1 MASSGTVRTSAADHV
16 PDQSSLIR
24 SRTLFDIEESLVL
37 LGEAI
42 ADAEELTPELQ
53 ADFERYLGTACAK
66 RDNVARFRSECENQA
81 EAAKKEIATLG
92 KRRKRFERKIERI
105 DRMLLTV
112 FATMNVPYL
121 EGNFYTVSKVKNPDS
136 VDIVDLDSL
145 NDEYKRVSVSMPA
158 EDWKFLLESISDE
171 RRQEV
176 ISRLFKH
183 EVTAEL
189 ADIRLVLTRQEVV
202 AGACLKT
209 HEYRVEIR

>member
-1 MASSGTVRTSAADHV
+1 MASSATITTLATDRV
-16 PDQSSLIR
+16 PDQLSLIR
-24 SRTLFDIEESLVL
+24 GRTLFDIEDSLVL

-42 ADAEELTPELQ
+42 ADAEELTPELK
-53 ADFERYLGTACAK
+53 ADFERYLGTARAK
-66 RDNVARFRSECENQA
+66 RDNVARFRNECEHQA

-105 DRMLLTV
+105 DRMLLIV
-112 FATMNVPYL
+112 FAAMNVPYL
-121 EGNFYTVSKVKNPDS
+121 EGNFYTLSKVKNPDS

-158 EDWKFLLESISDE
+158 EDWKLLLDSISDE

-183 EVTAEL
+183 EVTPEL
-189 ADIRLVLTRQEVV
+189 ADIKPMLTRQEAVP
-202 AGACLKT
+202 GACLKT
-209 HEYRVEIR
+209 HEYRVEVR

>member
-1 MASSGTVRTSAADHV
+1 MASSTTITTLATDRV
-16 PDQSSLIR
+16 PDQLNLMR

-42 ADAEELTPELQ
+42 VDADELTPELQ
-53 ADFERYLGTACAK
+53 ADFERYLGTARAK
-66 RDNVARFRSECENQA
+66 RDNVARFRSECEHQA
-81 EAAKKEIATLG
+81 EAARKEIATLS

-112 FATMNVPYL
+112 FAAMNVPYL
-121 EGNFYTVSKVKNPDS
+121 EGNFYTLSKVKNPDS

-158 EDWKFLLESISDE
+158 EDWKFLLDSISDE

-189 ADIRLVLTRQEVV
+189 ADIKPVLTRPEAVP
-202 AGACLKT
+202 GACLKT
-209 HEYRVEIR
+209 HEYRVEVR

>member
-1 MASSGTVRTSAADHV
+1 MANSTTLTTLATDRV
-16 PDQSSLIR
+16 PDQLNLMR

-42 ADAEELTPELQ
+42 ADADELTPELQ
-53 ADFERYLGTACAK
+53 ADFERYLGTARAK
-66 RDNVARFRSECENQA
+66 RDNVARFRSECKCQA

-112 FATMNVPYL
+112 FAAMNVPYL
-121 EGNFYTVSKVKNPDS
+121 EGNFYTLSKVKNPDS

-158 EDWKFLLESISDE
+158 EDWKLLLNSISDE

-183 EVTAEL
+183 EVTPEL
-189 ADIRLVLTRQEVV
+189 ADIKPMLARQKAVP
-202 AGACLKT
+202 GACLKT
-209 HEYRVEIR
+209 HEYRVEVR